1 MAFWCKFV
9 VEDRI
14 EVVSDLIS
22 HPLIYTF
29 NENAPTDFLRKLV
42 IAAEPE
48 NKCIPMGTPKKVFEI
63 QINGEFAEKV
73 DPTRE
78 TRKPIE
84 FIRLQPIPTKIHQK
98 IRLSILGTESS
109 SQGTHHLKA
118 GKLVL
123 HRQQAFANFL
133 LTFCF

>member
-48 NKCIPMGTPKKVFEI
+48 DKRIPMCTPKKVFEI

-84 FIRLQPIPTKIHQK
+84 CISTRAEPIENRQLPPMVPDNQRL
-98 IRLSILGTESS
+98 
-109 SQGTHHLKA
+109 
-118 GKLVL
+118 
-123 HRQQAFANFL
+123 F
-133 LTFCF
+133 